1 MKGWASRLQQK
12 FDNMW
17 KEDFVV
23 SDMDQGKKLQHY
35 IANYNKALLDM
46 QKDAGFQ
53 ELLNA
58 EKENIELAKKLS
70 RWQVKSKKDLSE
82 AELKDLEEAEKALK
96 KSNERIKKLED
107 LHGHHRNS
115 IQKYGRS
122 MRDILKVQ
130 KDHIL
135 SIQSLISAQKYK
147 MMTPEEKFFED
158 KKSINSNYLNYLE
171 QRRAGNY
178 DAAEKSFKAMIGDYN
193 KIRDAALKKIKANQK
208 IAESIDQMQYDMS
221 MKYASTSS
229 QKISIMNE
237 KIQEL
242 YKKRVDAMKKGDISA
257 ETKFFK
263 EEMAIRQQRLA
274 LQNRLAEAERRA
286 NASTLKMILSLDKFR
301 ASTTAMVFAS
311 SVQAVRLQSRRF
323 DKIPTFNP
331 LNTQQQRE
339 QQGII
344 ELQNIMKNFVARTK
358 EALRISNDKAKADK
372 TKYDNAFKTIAKE
385 TNTRLDKINT
395 GVDKVVDAVKKKKV
409 TKIEAVNGG
418 W

>member
-1 MKGWASRLQQK
+1 
-12 FDNMW
+12 
-17 KEDFVV
+17 
-23 SDMDQGKKLQHY
+23 
-35 IANYNKALLDM
+35 
-46 QKDAGFQ
+46 
-53 ELLNA
+53 
-58 EKENIELAKKLS
+58 
-70 RWQVKSKKDLSE
+70 
-82 AELKDLEEAEKALK
+82 
-96 KSNERIKKLED
+96 
-107 LHGHHRNS
+107 
-115 IQKYGRS
+115 
-122 MRDILKVQ
+122 
-130 KDHIL
+130 
-135 SIQSLISAQKYK
+135 
-147 MMTPEEKFFED
+147 
-158 KKSINSNYLNYLE
+158 
-171 QRRAGNY
+171 
-178 DAAEKSFKAMIGDYN
+178 
-193 KIRDAALKKIKANQK
+193 
-208 IAESIDQMQYDMS
+208 
-221 MKYASTSS
+221 
-229 QKISIMNE
+229 
-237 KIQEL
+237 L